1 MFLDLVLGAP
11 ILPFNQEFK
20 SRKVEEGSGNVV
32 TLEDD
37 FTFIKMDV
45 KGPDILKL
53 PHIKVP
59 DSMKV
64 ILKTNSLTTMNNNS
78 LLKRRRTTGHGRLKG
93 NWVPV
98 VYVYQ
103 IDDDTNPTKYKFIQR
118 YLDEDDE
125 KMVWKPV
132 MLAPLGES
140 YSHPFMPPSNRYV
153 SCMCIY
159 FKFINYTNNSIQ
171 I

>member
-20 SRKVEEGSGNVV
+20 SRKVEQGSGKVV

-53 PHIKVP
+53 SHIKVS
-59 DSMKV
+59 DSIKV
-64 ILKTNSLTTMNNNS
+64 ILKTNPLITMNNIS
-78 LLKRRRTTGHGRLKG
+78 HFKCWHTGGHGRQKG

-103 IDDDTNPTKYKFIQR
+103 TDNDTNSTKYKFIQR
-118 YLDEDDE
+118 HLDEDND
-125 KMVWKPV
+125 KLVWKPV
-132 MLAPLGES
+132 MLAPLGEC
-140 YSHPFMPPSNRYV
+140 YSHPFLPPSNRYV
-153 SCMCIY
+153 SCICIL
-159 FKFINYTNNSIQ
+159 FQ
-171 I
+171 IYQLY